1 MSKTSDFSIV
11 YYTANHIPESFAN
24 SVRKQLLKS
33 AKGIP
38 IISVSQKPIDF
49 GYNICVGDIGRSA
62 LNIYRQAT
70 LGAKNAKTKFVA
82 FCEDDVLY
90 SLFHFNYTPSENT
103 FAYDDNIWNIYTWT
117 KPPVFSY
124 KGRINMNGLIC
135 ERELFITVM
144 EERFKKYNEDNF
156 PTHLFGEPGRYERQ
170 MKVKVNKAKF
180 YHSKEPSVKFS
191 HPTELSYLGLGRR
204 KRLGGKPTE
213 KLEPWGSAVG
223 IIELYV

>member
-1 MSKTSDFSIV
+1 MNKDISIV
-11 YYTANHIPESFAN
+11 YYTANFIPDKFAEN
-24 SVRKQLLKS
+24 VRKQLVK
-33 AKGIP
+33 ATKGIP

-82 FCEDDVLY
+82 FCEDDILY
-90 SLFHFNYTPSENT
+90 SAEHFNYVPSENT

-124 KGRINMNGLIC
+124 KGRRNMNGLIC

-144 EERFKKYNEDNF
+144 DERFKKYNEDNF
-156 PTHLFGEPGRYERQ
+156 PTHLFGEPGKYEKQ
-170 MKVKVNKAKF
+170 LGVKENKWEF
-180 YHSKEPSVKFS
+180 YPTKEPSVAFS
-191 HPTELSYLGLGRR
+191 HPTALSYLHLGER
-204 KRLGGKPTE
+204 KRLGLRQTKR
-213 KLEPWGSAVG
+213 LEPWGSAVDMV
-223 IIELYV
+223 ELYV